1 MESCKWTRIF
11 SKKRIRVNFYEC
23 ATLLDDFIE
32 VPLQTRYIPFVAP
45 SQLLAGLPRPLCCP
59 QLRRCSF
66 GPLLRKL
73 GSRVA
78 GKEGKDPRNCS
89 SLSLGIFLSQIIS
102 LNLFSDRSQTPFC
115 SAGND
120 LLLRLVMAYHR
131 GGSGS
136 EGGFVLT
143 KKISKCWNCML
154 PELADGRGAGSGALC
169 SHNHLGCPGRTLCQ
183 PPCREEDTDLEQAGG
198 SSLFGN

>member
-1 MESCKWTRIF
+1 MC
-11 SKKRIRVNFYEC
+11 NFAWWFYRSSSANKIYSIC
-23 ATLLDDFIE
+23 CPIPAPGWPASTPLLPSTA
-32 VPLQTRYIPFVAP
+32 PLQT
-45 SQLLAGLPRPLCCP
+45 
-59 QLRRCSF
+59 SF

-89 SLSLGIFLSQIIS
+89 SLSLSLFLSQIIS

>member
-1 MESCKWTRIF
+1 MIEDFPDWKCHKSLPGDILESCKWTGTL
-11 SKKRIRVNFYEC
+11 SKKRICVNFYEC

-89 SLSLGIFLSQIIS
+89 SLSLWIFLSQIIS

-120 LLLRLVMAYHR
+120 LLLRLVMACHR

-143 KKISKCWNCML
+143 KKISKCRLHYDIQCTVCTAVLYVAAW
-154 PELADGRGAGSGALC
+154 
-169 SHNHLGCPGRTLCQ
+169 
-183 PPCREEDTDLEQAGG
+183 
-198 SSLFGN
+198 